1 MWGGKPK
8 LLLQMGLAG
17 KVRLFISDAIM
28 DEMLEVLETKFEHPP
43 KRLAEARDYVAA
55 CTVRCVPKVRLNVV
69 KDDEDD
75 NRIVEC
81 AVHSRSEVII
91 TNDGDL
97 LRMKEYNGIR
107 IMKVHE
113 FLRGTGLAR

>member
-1 MWGGKPK
+1 MRSATPDTNIYISALMWGGKPK

-55 CTVRCVPKVRLNVV
+55 CTVRCVP
-69 KDDEDD
+69 
-75 NRIVEC
+75 
-81 AVHSRSEVII
+81 RS
-91 TNDGDL
+91 G
-97 LRMKEYNGIR
+97 
-107 IMKVHE
+107 
-113 FLRGTGLAR
+113 